1 MSSVHNRDL
10 YETLEV
16 SPNASQETIERMFRY
31 FAQRYHPD
39 RQGTGDS
46 DRFREVVEAYETLK
60 EPESRAAYD
69 SRYRSNFDYQWS
81 LLEEAADDANF
92 EQDGLIQE
100 RVLSVLYTKR
110 KREPDEPGLGPV
122 QLERL
127 TGCPREMLDFH
138 LWYLRNKGWVMREP
152 DGSMAITADGV
163 DQSLLLHRRDGV
175 QRLVAEQAADYSRSH
190 AAGH

>member
-1 MSSVHNRDL
+1 VPGATDAVWGVRMNDVQNRDL
-10 YETLEV
+10 YEILEV

-39 RQGTGDS
+39 RQSTGDAE
-46 DRFREVVEAYETLK
+46 RFREIVKAYGTLK

-69 SRYRSNFDYQWS
+69 ARHKTNLDYQWS
-81 LLEEAADDANF
+81 LVEEAGDDENF
-92 EQDGLIQE
+92 ENDGLIQE

-110 KREPDEPGLGPV
+110 KREPREPGLGSL

-127 TGCPREMLDFH
+127 TGCPHEMLEFH
-138 LWYLRNKGWVMREP
+138 LWYLRDKGWIMRMD

-163 DQSLLLHRRDGV
+163 DQSLLLHRRDGT
-175 QRLVAEQAADYSRSH
+175 QKLIAEQ
-190 AAGH
+190 